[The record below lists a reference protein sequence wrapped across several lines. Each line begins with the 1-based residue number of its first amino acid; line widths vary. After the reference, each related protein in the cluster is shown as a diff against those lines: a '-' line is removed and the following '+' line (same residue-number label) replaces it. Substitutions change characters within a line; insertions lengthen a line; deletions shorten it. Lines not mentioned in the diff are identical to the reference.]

1 MDGLNFNLL
10 DNKDVNWLERS
21 FEEVEVLEA
30 LKDLNGNK
38 APGLDGFSI
47 AFFQSCWDVVKAN
60 VMGTFHSFHEAG
72 LFEQSLNATFIALI
86 PKLVFLFFVFCFLFF
101 R

>member
-30 LKDLNGNK
+30 LKDMNGNK
-38 APGLDGFSI
+38 ALRSDGFSI

-60 VMGTFHSFHEAG
+60 VMGTFHKAG

-86 PKLVFLFFVFCFLFF
+86 PKLVFFIFIFSINN
-101 R
+101 